1 MIQRIQTIF
10 LLITIAAIS
19 IELTTPILKS
29 SVSDQAGIYQD
40 GSVYIRECMPG
51 LIVLALSILIGVI
64 GIFLFKNRKTQKLL
78 VILTLLLLLGGNLV
92 SGLVFSPPTNAII
105 DTAHAAISPGL
116 GLFMPLIGLIS
127 LLLAYRGI
135 NKDDKIVKSMDRLR

>member
-19 IELTTPILKS
+19 IELTTPILTS

-40 GSVYIRECMPG
+40 GSVYIREYMPV
-51 LIVLALSILIGVI
+51 LIVLALSILLGII
-64 GIFLFKNRKTQKLL
+64 CIFLFKNRQTQKLL

-92 SGLVFSPPTNAII
+92 SGFVFSTPTKAMI
-105 DTAHAAISPGL
+105 DTAHAVISPGL
-116 GLFMPLIGLIS
+116 GLFMPVIGLIS